1 MDNFY
6 KNLTLATKLKDRGWE
21 LGVGGWGL
29 GSQRGKGV
37 PSLEERRSEGNL
49 RSHSELISEVGIAGN
64 LRQLWRDRAKI
75 G

>member
-6 KNLTLATKLKDRGWE
+6 KNLTLATKLKDR
-21 LGVGGWGL
+21 GWGL